1 MSGAWHINGWDAPKI
16 MKGRRMLVDGRTL
29 QEEGICDR
37 CILSPVYDSHMYSV
51 PVLDPDFYGDM
62 FMMQDESCKPPCE
75 TIDSGLQHLQQGL
88 SSFWTA
94 ACDLAQQ
101 ARVGISV
108 RQEEDLSFV
117 VDGIAPGSNADTSSL
132 LQLGDRIE
140 QVEDTPCI
148 QTDGLTEDD
157 LKRLREHVKNANEA
171 NLDDHDEEC
180 IRTAGGAASLCPA
193 TFVVLT
199 CDPQI

>member
-1 MSGAWHINGWDAPKI
+1 MECALLRGAA
-16 MKGRRMLVDGRTL
+16 
-29 QEEGICDR
+29 
-37 CILSPVYDSHMYSV
+37 
-51 PVLDPDFYGDM
+51 
-62 FMMQDESCKPPCE
+62 
-75 TIDSGLQHLQQGL
+75 
-88 SSFWTA
+88 SFWTA
-94 ACDLAQQ
+94 ACGLAQQ

-157 LKRLREHVKNANEA
+157 LRRLREHVKNANEA

-180 IRTAGGAASLCPA
+180 IRTAGGAASLCFA
-193 TFVVLT
+193 TLSSLPVTLRSET
-199 CDPQI
+199 SM